1 MGRYVGRFAPTPS
14 GPLHLGSLV
23 TATASF
29 LDARAVGGM
38 WRLRIDDLDAPRVAP
53 GAIDDILRALDS
65 HGLHW
70 DGAVNYQSA
79 NTERHRA
86 ALDELCRQS
95 LCFRCRCSRRE
106 LRGQRVYPGTCRH
119 RGLVDG
125 ADGSGEREGLAP
137 RMEEQREG
145 LAPRMGEGREGPA
158 PRMGGRR
165 EGLASRT
172 EVALRIRVP
181 DVEVAWRDRVQ
192 GRHAQRLAT
201 DVGDFI
207 VRRRDGHAA
216 YPLAVVVDDAEAGVT
231 DIVRGADLLDE
242 TPRQRFLMQRL
253 GLAVPRYLH
262 VPVVVGR
269 DGAKLSKANA
279 ASAVLATA
287 PAQGAA
293 NLRITLALLG
303 QAAPAID
310 AVDELLAWAAAHWR
324 VDALPCSV
332 AMQHWTSL

>member
-29 LDARAVGGM
+29 LDARAVGGA

-70 DGAVNYQSA
+70 DGAVSYQSA
-79 NTERHRA
+79 NAERHRA

-95 LCFRCRCSRRE
+95 LCFRCSCSRRE
-106 LRGQRVYPGTCRH
+106 LRGQRVYPGTCRR
-119 RGLVDG
+119 RGLADG
-125 ADGSGEREGLAP
+125 ADGPGE
-137 RMEEQREG
+137 
-145 LAPRMGEGREGPA
+145 REGPA
-158 PRMGGRR
+158 PRMG
-165 EGLASRT
+165 
-172 EVALRIRVP
+172 VALRMRVP
-181 DVEVAWRDRVQ
+181 DVEIAWRDRVQ

-242 TPRQRFLMQRL
+242 TPRQRLLMQRL
-253 GLAVPRYLH
+253 GLPPPRCLH

-279 ASAVLATA
+279 ASAILAAA

-293 NLRITLALLG
+293 NLRIALALLG
-303 QAAPAID
+303 QGAPAID
-310 AVDELLAWAAAHWR
+310 AVDELLAWAAEHWR
-324 VDALPCSV
+324 VDALPRGV
-332 AMQHWTSL
+332 AMRHWTSL

>member
-29 LDARAVGGM
+29 LDARAVGGT

-53 GAIDDILRALDS
+53 GAIDDILRTLDS

-70 DGAVNYQSA
+70 DGAVSYQSA
-79 NTERHRA
+79 NAERHRA

-95 LCFRCRCSRRE
+95 LCFRCSCSRRE

-119 RGLVDG
+119 RGLADG
-125 ADGSGEREGLAP
+125 ADGSGEREG
-137 RMEEQREG
+137 
-145 LAPRMGEGREGPA
+145 PA
-158 PRMGGRR
+158 P
-165 EGLASRT
+165 RT
-172 EVALRIRVP
+172 EVALRMRVP
-181 DVEVAWRDRVQ
+181 DVEIAWRDRLQ

-242 TPRQRFLMQRL
+242 TPRQRLLMQRL
-253 GLAVPRYLH
+253 GLPPPRYLH

-279 ASAVLATA
+279 ASAILAAA

-293 NLRITLALLG
+293 NLRIALALLG
-303 QAAPAID
+303 QGAPAID
-310 AVDELLAWAAAHWR
+310 AVDELLAWAAEHWR
-324 VDALPCSV
+324 VDALPRGV
-332 AMQHWTSL
+332 AMRHWTSL

>member
-29 LDARAVGGM
+29 LDARAVGGT

-53 GAIDDILRALDS
+53 GAIDDILRTLDS

-70 DGAVNYQSA
+70 DGAVSYQSA
-79 NTERHRA
+79 NAERHRA

-95 LCFRCRCSRRE
+95 LCFRCSCSRRE

-119 RGLVDG
+119 RGLADG

-145 LAPRMGEGREGPA
+145 LAPRMGGRREGPA
-158 PRMGGRR
+158 PR
-165 EGLASRT
+165 T
-172 EVALRIRVP
+172 EVALRMRVP
-181 DVEVAWRDRVQ
+181 DVEIAWRDRLQ

-242 TPRQRFLMQRL
+242 TPRQRLLMQRL
-253 GLAVPRYLH
+253 GLPPPRYLH
-262 VPVVVGR
+262 VPVVVGC

-279 ASAVLATA
+279 ASAILAAA
-287 PAQGAA
+287 PAHGAA
-293 NLRITLALLG
+293 NLRIALALLG
-303 QAAPAID
+303 QGAPAID
-310 AVDELLAWAAAHWR
+310 AVDELLAWAAEHWR
-324 VDALPCSV
+324 VDALPRGV
-332 AMQHWTSL
+332 AMRHWTSL